1 MQLLNVSFV
10 ILVIKIAICVLP
22 GVFGIA
28 LIACSEDTKRELRN
42 QMCNRLFGVSNAIA
56 YPKFVRSVYTL
67 SGILIV
73 FSVGAT
79 WFFLL
84 RRYF

>member
-1 MQLLNVSFV
+1 MQLLNVSFA

-22 GVFGIA
+22 GIFGIV
-28 LIACSEDTKRELRN
+28 LIAASEDTKRELRN
-42 QMCNRLFGVSNAIA
+42 QFCSRLFGVSSAIA
-56 YPKFVRSVYTL
+56 YPKFVRSLYIL

-73 FSVGAT
+73 FSAGAT